1 MITFNSETS
10 FTLKNQKK
18 LVKWISDVISSE
30 GFQVGEIN
38 YIFCNDSYLNKINQE
53 FLNHDTFT
61 DIISFDYTL
70 GKEVGGDIFIS
81 IERVLE
87 NAEKFNEVSDKAFSF
102 VHIDVDLYQPTIDSL
117 EFFWKKLVDGGFIV
131 VDDYGS
137 SQFPGAGIAVD
148 EFLKE
153 HKASFF
159 YKVPMGACFIMK

>member
-10 FTLKNQKK
+10 FTLKNQNK
-18 LVKWISDVISSE
+18 LVKWIGDVVLSE

-38 YIFCNDSYLNKINQE
+38 YIFCDDSYLNKINQE

-87 NAEKFNEVSDKAFSF
+87 NAEKFNEVFETELHRVMIHGILHFMGYKDK
-102 VHIDVDLYQPTIDSL
+102 T
-117 EFFWKKLVDGGFIV
+117 KKEKTLMRTKEDENIFI
-131 VDDYGS
+131 
-137 SQFPGAGIAVD
+137 
-148 EFLKE
+148 LK
-153 HKASFF
+153 
-159 YKVPMGACFIMK
+159 P

>member
-10 FTLKNQKK
+10 FTLKNQKR

-81 IERVLE
+81 TERVLE
-87 NAEKFNEVSDKAFSF
+87 NAEKFNEVFENELYRVMIHGILHFMGYKDK
-102 VHIDVDLYQPTIDSL
+102 T
-117 EFFWKKLVDGGFIV
+117 KKEKTLMRTKE
-131 VDDYGS
+131 
-137 SQFPGAGIAVD
+137 D
-148 EFLKE
+148 ENIFRLK
-153 HKASFF
+153 H
-159 YKVPMGACFIMK
+159 

>member
-18 LVKWISDVISSE
+18 LVKWIGDVISSE

-38 YIFCNDSYLNKINQE
+38 YIFCDDSYLNKINQE

-87 NAEKFNEVSDKAFSF
+87 NAEKFNEVFENELHRVMIHGILHFIGYKDK
-102 VHIDVDLYQPTIDSL
+102 T
-117 EFFWKKLVDGGFIV
+117 KKDKTLMRTKEDEKIFI
-131 VDDYGS
+131 
-137 SQFPGAGIAVD
+137 
-148 EFLKE
+148 LNT
-153 HKASFF
+153 
-159 YKVPMGACFIMK
+159 

>member
-1 MITFNSETS
+1 VITFNSETS

-18 LVKWISDVISSE
+18 LVKWISDVISSD

-70 GKEVGGDIFIS
+70 GKEIGGDIFIS

-87 NAEKFNEVSDKAFSF
+87 NAEKFNEVFENELYRVMIHGILHFMGYKDK
-102 VHIDVDLYQPTIDSL
+102 T
-117 EFFWKKLVDGGFIV
+117 KKEKTLMRTKEDEKIFI
-131 VDDYGS
+131 
-137 SQFPGAGIAVD
+137 
-148 EFLKE
+148 LNT
-153 HKASFF
+153 
-159 YKVPMGACFIMK
+159 

>member
-10 FTLKNQKK
+10 FTLKNQKR

-87 NAEKFNEVSDKAFSF
+87 NAEKFNEVFENELYRVMIHGILHFMGYKDK
-102 VHIDVDLYQPTIDSL
+102 T
-117 EFFWKKLVDGGFIV
+117 KKEKTLMRTKE
-131 VDDYGS
+131 
-137 SQFPGAGIAVD
+137 D
-148 EFLKE
+148 EKIFTLNT
-153 HKASFF
+153 
-159 YKVPMGACFIMK
+159 

>member
-18 LVKWISDVISSE
+18 LVKWIGDVISSE

-38 YIFCNDSYLNKINQE
+38 YIFCDDSYLNKINQE

-87 NAEKFNEVSDKAFSF
+87 NAEKFNEEFETELHRVMIHGILHFMGYKDK
-102 VHIDVDLYQPTIDSL
+102 T
-117 EFFWKKLVDGGFIV
+117 KKDKTLMRTKEDEKIFI
-131 VDDYGS
+131 
-137 SQFPGAGIAVD
+137 
-148 EFLKE
+148 LNT
-153 HKASFF
+153 
-159 YKVPMGACFIMK
+159 

>member
-10 FTLKNQKK
+10 FTLKNQNK
-18 LVKWISDVISSE
+18 LVKWIGDVVSSE

-87 NAEKFNEVSDKAFSF
+87 NAEKFNEVFETELHRVMIHGILHFMGYKDK
-102 VHIDVDLYQPTIDSL
+102 T
-117 EFFWKKLVDGGFIV
+117 KKEKTLMRTKEDEKIFI
-131 VDDYGS
+131 
-137 SQFPGAGIAVD
+137 
-148 EFLKE
+148 LNT
-153 HKASFF
+153 
-159 YKVPMGACFIMK
+159 

>member
-10 FTLKNQKK
+10 FTLKNHKK
-18 LVKWISDVISSE
+18 LVKWIGDVISSE

-87 NAEKFNEVSDKAFSF
+87 NAEKFNEVFENELYRVMIHGILHFMGHKDK
-102 VHIDVDLYQPTIDSL
+102 T
-117 EFFWKKLVDGGFIV
+117 KKEKTLMRTKE
-131 VDDYGS
+131 
-137 SQFPGAGIAVD
+137 D
-148 EFLKE
+148 EKIFMLNT
-153 HKASFF
+153 
-159 YKVPMGACFIMK
+159 

>member
-87 NAEKFNEVSDKAFSF
+87 NAEKFNEVFENELYRVMIHGILHFMGYKDK
-102 VHIDVDLYQPTIDSL
+102 T
-117 EFFWKKLVDGGFIV
+117 KKEKTLMRTKEDEKIFI
-131 VDDYGS
+131 
-137 SQFPGAGIAVD
+137 
-148 EFLKE
+148 LNT
-153 HKASFF
+153 
-159 YKVPMGACFIMK
+159 